1 MLKFEVLWPALSV
14 SETNKYCILA
24 CVYTLSLVVRIS
36 ILYIYISWKI
46 KDDALIL
53 CNSVIRA

>member
-24 CVYTLSLVVRIS
+24 CVYTLSLVVRVS

-46 KDDALIL
+46 KDDR
-53 CNSVIRA
+53 SERS